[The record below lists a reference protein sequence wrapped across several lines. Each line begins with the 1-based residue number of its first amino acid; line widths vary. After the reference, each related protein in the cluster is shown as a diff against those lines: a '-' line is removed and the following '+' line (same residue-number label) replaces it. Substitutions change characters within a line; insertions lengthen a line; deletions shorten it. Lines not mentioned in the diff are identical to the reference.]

1 MFSQRDV
8 TVKELQ
14 HQERLQQAEKARLLK
29 ELAATSQAAGWSLA
43 HLLSSKKE
51 LPAGG
56 NEQTRLVCETA

>member
-14 HQERLQQAEKARLLK
+14 HQERLQQVEKARLLK
-29 ELAATSQAAGWSLA
+29 ELADASKSAGWSLA

-51 LPAGG
+51 QPVGG
-56 NEQTRLVCETA
+56 KEQTRLVCETA